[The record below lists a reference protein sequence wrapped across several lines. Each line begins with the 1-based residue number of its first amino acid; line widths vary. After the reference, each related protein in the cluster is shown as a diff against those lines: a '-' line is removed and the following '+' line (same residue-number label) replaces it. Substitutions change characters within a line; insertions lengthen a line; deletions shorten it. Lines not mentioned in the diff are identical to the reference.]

1 MAPPCGDAAAAAS
14 AAPGLANLL
23 IREGAGLPSRPERYP
38 PFRPCT
44 SDSFAPI
51 SREGDDIPP
60 QKKSVSLRSGGG
72 GNAAEREEGG
82 ANRNGKKE
90 KTGAQRI
97 TGWGLREFSKIVSKK
112 VEAKGRT
119 TYNEIMVQT
128 SNDEVYTSSGELIVA
143 DEIFAELKS
152 ITQNGLEFDEKNIR
166 RRVYDAFNVLIAIRV
181 IAKDKKEIKWMGLT
195 NYRYE
200 KIQKL
205 EEVHKELI
213 TRIKNKK
220 KLLQEI
226 EKQFDDLQNITLR
239 NQASQRPAESVNGIL
254 LPFLLIKTSRKARV
268 EIEISED
275 SKFARFDFNGA
286 PFTMHDDVSILEA
299 IRRNKGRAGLS
310 IHP

>member
-119 TYNEIMVQT
+119 TYNE
-128 SNDEVYTSSGELIVA
+128 VA

>member
-23 IREGAGLPSRPERYP
+23 IREGAGLPSRPER
-38 PFRPCT
+38 
-44 SDSFAPI
+44 
-51 SREGDDIPP
+51 
-60 QKKSVSLRSGGG
+60 GGG

-90 KTGAQRI
+90 KAGAQRI

-119 TYNEIMVQT
+119 TYNE
-128 SNDEVYTSSGELIVA
+128 VA

-299 IRRNKGRAGLS
+299 IRRNNKGRAGLS

>member
-72 GNAAEREEGG
+72 GGGGNAAEREEGG

-90 KTGAQRI
+90 KAGAQRI

-119 TYNEIMVQT
+119 TYNE
-128 SNDEVYTSSGELIVA
+128 VA

-226 EKQFDDLQNITLR
+226 EKQNITLR

-275 SKFARFDFNGA
+275 SKFARFDFNGGQW
-286 PFTMHDDVSILEA
+286 TLHKSIYISKKA
-299 IRRNKGRAGLS
+299 Y
-310 IHP
+310 

>member
-1 MAPPCGDAAAAAS
+1 MAPPCGDAASS

-23 IREGAGLPSRPERYP
+23 IREGARLPPLPER
-38 PFRPCT
+38 
-44 SDSFAPI
+44 S
-51 SREGDDIPP
+51 EN
-60 QKKSVSLRSGGG
+60 V
-72 GNAAEREEGG
+72 AEREEGG
-82 ANRNGKKE
+82 ASRKKA
-90 KTGAQRI
+90 GAQRI
-97 TGWGLREFSKIVSKK
+97 TGWGLREYSKIVSKK

-119 TYNEIMVQT
+119 TYNE
-128 SNDEVYTSSGELIVA
+128 VA

-152 ITQNGLEFDEKNIR
+152 ITRNGPEFDEKNIR

-181 IAKDKKEIKWMGLT
+181 IAKDRKEIKWMGLS

-205 EEVHKELI
+205 EEVKKELV

-226 EKQFDDLQNITLR
+226 EKQFDDLQNIKLR
-239 NQASQRPAESVNGIL
+239 NQALQRPAEIANGIC

-299 IRRNKGRAGLS
+299 IRLNSIGRAGLAN
-310 IHP
+310 HP

>member
-23 IREGAGLPSRPERYP
+23 IRGTAGLPPLP
-38 PFRPCT
+38 P
-44 SDSFAPI
+44 
-51 SREGDDIPP
+51 
-60 QKKSVSLRSGGG
+60 RSGGNTAG
-72 GNAAEREEGG
+72 REEGG

-90 KTGAQRI
+90 KSGAQRI

-119 TYNEIMVQT
+119 TYNE
-128 SNDEVYTSSGELIVA
+128 VA

-152 ITQNGLEFDEKNIR
+152 ISLNGLEFDEKNIR

-200 KIQKL
+200 RIHKL

-226 EKQFDDLQNITLR
+226 EKQFDDLQNITSR
-239 NQASQRPAESVNGIL
+239 NQARQRPAESANGVC
-254 LPFLLIKTSRKARV
+254 LPFLLIKTSRQARV
-268 EIEISED
+268 EIEISKD
-275 SKFARFDFNGA
+275 SKFARFDFNGT
-286 PFTMHDDVSILEA
+286 PFTMHDDVSILED
-299 IRRNKGRAGLS
+299 IRRT
-310 IHP
+310 

>member
-1 MAPPCGDAAAAAS
+1 MPRRLPPPRPAWPTCSFAKAPAS
-14 AAPGLANLL
+14 LRVPNGTRHSGPVLL
-23 IREGAGLPSRPERYP
+23 IPLLQSLGKGTIFP
-38 PFRPCT
+38 PK
-44 SDSFAPI
+44 
-51 SREGDDIPP
+51 
-60 QKKSVSLRSGGG
+60 KKSVSLRSGGG

-119 TYNEIMVQT
+119 TYNE
-128 SNDEVYTSSGELIVA
+128 VA

>member
-119 TYNEIMVQT
+119 TYNE
-128 SNDEVYTSSGELIVA
+128 VA

-299 IRRNKGRAGLS
+299 IRRNNKGRAGLS

>member
-72 GNAAEREEGG
+72 GGGGNAAEREEGG

-90 KTGAQRI
+90 KAGAQRI

-119 TYNEIMVQT
+119 TYNE
-128 SNDEVYTSSGELIVA
+128 VA

-226 EKQFDDLQNITLR
+226 EKQNITLR

-299 IRRNKGRAGLS
+299 IRRNNKGRAGLS

>member
-90 KTGAQRI
+90 KAGAQRI

-119 TYNEIMVQT
+119 TYNE
-128 SNDEVYTSSGELIVA
+128 VA

-226 EKQFDDLQNITLR
+226 EKQNITLR

-299 IRRNKGRAGLS
+299 IRRNNKGRAGLS